1 MILREIDFQGFR
13 NLFDARLEFAR
24 DLNFIIGE
32 NGAGKTNL
40 LEAIFYVSLGSSFR
54 AEDEC
59 SLISFDRQ
67 FLRVG
72 AEADG
77 KKAAVYLDREKKKF
91 MLANNEVPRL
101 SDFIG
106 WIDVTILSIE
116 DIWIIRGAPAKRRY
130 YLDWTLAKIA
140 PVYVASLFEYRK
152 ILRQRNK
159 LLQDLNENGDFD
171 LLAIFD
177 EQLIRYGN
185 EIYEKRE
192 DVMPE
197 LKKYVTQAGA
207 ELGLNELGFRYE
219 CTCPD
224 MRLNQS
230 VLDRVR
236 EKEIAF
242 GKTLVGPQR
251 DDLFLF
257 MDNRPLRAYA
267 SEGEERAAAI
277 SLKLAEAEMLHDK
290 KKQRP
295 ILLLD
300 EVGAELDRHKRETL
314 LKLLKGQ
321 VFYAS
326 TQSPE
331 SLNTLGDRQCC
342 MFGVKRGKI
351 EVSRTN

>member
-1 MILREIDFQGFR
+1 MILRAIDFQGFR
-13 NLFDARLEFAR
+13 NLSDTRLEFAR

-54 AEDEC
+54 AEDEGT
-59 SLISFDRQ
+59 LISFDRQ

-72 AEADG
+72 AETDE
-77 KKAAVYLDREKKKF
+77 KKAAIYLDREKKRL
-91 MLANNEVPRL
+91 MLANNEIARL

-140 PVYVASLFEYRK
+140 PAYVVSLFEYRK

-159 LLQDLNENGDFD
+159 LLQDLNDNGDFD
-171 LLAIFD
+171 LLAVFD

-192 DVMPE
+192 NVMPE
-197 LKKYVTQAGA
+197 LMKYVTEAGA
-207 ELGLNELGFRYE
+207 ELGLSELGFRYE

-224 MRLNQS
+224 MRLNQGI
-230 VLDRVR
+230 LDRVR
-236 EKEIAF
+236 AKEIAL

-257 MDNRPLRAYA
+257 MGGRSLRDYA

-277 SLKLAEAEMLHDK
+277 SLKLAEAQMLHDK

-300 EVGAELDRHKRETL
+300 EVGAELDYHKRETL
-314 LKLLKGQ
+314 LQLLKGQ

-326 TQSPE
+326 TQPPQ
-331 SLNTLGDRQCC
+331 SLAQLGDRRYT
-342 MFGVKRGKI
+342 MFNMKRGQI